1 MKNNF
6 VTKMD
11 LKEALE
17 EFAEQIIS
25 STAKGFLG
33 VEGRLD
39 KVEGRLDKVEGR
51 LDKVENKLTTLIE
64 NVEETK
70 QRTIEVKRRIVDLEA
85 DKPTK
90 NEFINHEKRI
100 SKLEKKVY
108 LPSSL

>member
-33 VEGRLD
+33 
-39 KVEGRLDKVEGR
+39 VEGRLDKVEGR